1 MNISELRQ
9 KSKPELE
16 KMLQDTKEKLRNL
29 NFSIQLKQSKNVREV
44 RKTKKLIAQ
53 IFTILKIK

>member
-53 IFTILKIK
+53 IFNILKIK

>member
-16 KMLQDTKEKLRNL
+16 KTLQDTKEKLRNL

>member
-16 KMLQDTKEKLRNL
+16 KMLQDTKEKLRGL
-29 NFSIQLKQSKNVREV
+29 GFSIQLKQSKNVREI

-53 IFTILKIK
+53 IFTILKTK